1 MKPFEDLNPEQQKR
15 FGEVVD
21 SRVRLLGEPY
31 GRAVERVQADGGGNE
46 DWIMGG
52 GA

>member
-1 MKPFEDLNPEQQKR
+1 MIDVKEMTPEQKAR

-31 GRAVERVQADGGGNE
+31 DVAFEKVQADGASNE
-46 DWIMGG
+46 EWILNG
-52 GA
+52 